1 MNVFRD
7 HAPGLL
13 SAATRH
19 PAETAGPGDA
29 QVAPE
34 PADLLVIGLGYVG
47 LPLAREAAFAGLTVV
62 GYDLNTE
69 VVAGLNAGRSHVG
82 DVPAGDIAEMLRKGF
97 RATASE
103 EEFIGVRELF
113 PSLGAQL
120 NLLQDQCCSFRTELG
135 TQRSDRR
142 REETVMRRRFGE
154 GFSRRLAALAAVL
167 TCGAALAAAPP
178 AQAETKSYA
187 VNMLPRPALV

>member
-7 HAPGLL
+7 HAPGPL
-13 SAATRH
+13 SAASRH

-29 QVAPE
+29 QAAPE

-103 EEFIGVRELF
+103 EEAGDSRY
-113 PSLGAQL
+113 
-120 NLLQDQCCSFRTELG
+120 
-135 TQRSDRR
+135 RR
-142 REETVMRRRFGE
+142 DLR
-154 GFSRRLAALAAVL
+154 AHAAV
-167 TCGAALAAAPP
+167 
-178 AQAETKSYA
+178 
-187 VNMLPRPALV
+187 RR